1 LRVDKDVLLNR
12 LFDETAGRPLVKD
25 MSRAEL
31 IAFID
36 EKLTERDPVYAKA
49 DWIIDAN
56 GTVQEI
62 IQRIQEL
69 I

>member
-1 LRVDKDVLLNR
+1 
-12 LFDETAGRPLVKD
+12 
-25 MSRAEL
+25 MSRTEL

-36 EKLTERDPVYAKA
+36 EKLIERGPVYAKA

-56 GTVQEI
+56 GTVQET